1 MADNTHS
8 RTIFNKDFTKQEPI
22 LEEGIA
28 RAIEIMKTGRLHR
41 YNVAKGETSETSLLE
56 KEFAEYIGRKYCAA
70 FSSCGSSLYIALKCL
85 GVRHGDRVLCNSF
98 TLAPVPGAI
107 ENAGA
112 EVVLVDITD
121 NYTLDPEDL
130 LRKIESSGAKYLML
144 SHMRGHISD
153 MDKIVEICK
162 SNNVKMVED
171 CAHTLGAKW
180 AGRLTGTFG
189 ETGCFSTQTY
199 KHMNS
204 GEGGFLVTDDE
215 DIIAQ
220 AILYSGSYML
230 YESHISRPP
239 NKVFE
244 RYKKIIPN
252 FSLRMSNLQAAILRP
267 QLKNLDKNCQ
277 RWNDRYRLIEKM
289 LKDTDHIYLPERPPQ
304 EEYVASSF
312 QFTLTGISY
321 AQAGHFLEECGERG
335 VELKWFGWKE
345 PKGFTST
352 FENWQYISMPQELS
366 RTKKVLDFVFDFRL
380 PLTFSLNDCSV
391 IATVVKES
399 LKEVVG

>member
-1 MADNTHS
+1 
-8 RTIFNKDFTKQEPI
+8 
-22 LEEGIA
+22 
-28 RAIEIMKTGRLHR
+28 
-41 YNVAKGETSETSLLE
+41 
-56 KEFAEYIGRKYCAA
+56 
-70 FSSCGSSLYIALKCL
+70 
-85 GVRHGDRVLCNSF
+85 
-98 TLAPVPGAI
+98 
-107 ENAGA
+107 
-112 EVVLVDITD
+112 
-121 NYTLDPEDL
+121 
-130 LRKIESSGAKYLML
+130 
-144 SHMRGHISD
+144 MRGHISD

-189 ETGCFSTQTY
+189 ETACFSTQTY

-267 QLKNLDKNCQ
+267 QLKILDKNCQ
-277 RWNDRYRLIEKM
+277 RWNDRYRLIEKI
-289 LKDTDHIYLPERPPQ
+289 LKDTNHIYLPERPPR

-352 FENWQYISMPQELS
+352 FENWQYISMPQELP
-366 RTKKVLDFVFDFRL
+366 RTKKVLDFLFDFRL
-380 PLTFSLNDCSV
+380 PLTFSLDDCSV
-391 IATVVKES
+391 VAMVIKES
-399 LKEVVG
+399 LKEVVN